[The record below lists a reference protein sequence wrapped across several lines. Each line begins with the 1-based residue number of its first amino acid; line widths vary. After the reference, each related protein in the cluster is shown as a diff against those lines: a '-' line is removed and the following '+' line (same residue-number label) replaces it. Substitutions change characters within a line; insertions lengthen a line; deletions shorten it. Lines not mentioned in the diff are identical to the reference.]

1 MRLLEP
7 GYIGNLKLKNRVI
20 MPAMG
25 IRGTV
30 EKDGEW
36 GTAPSPITRRGPPV
50 VSA

>member
-7 GYIGNLKLKNRVI
+7 GRIGAIELKNRVI

-30 EKDGEW
+30 EKDGDW
-36 GTAPSPITRRGPPV
+36 GDRVIAYYTARAV
-50 VSA
+50 